1 MKLGDYPVGSR
12 LRMEH
17 GVDDYE
23 YIVLPRTTFL
33 VKHPVLKGADKIPML
48 ELPSLAVVWDSAER
62 FDFIPVEE

>member
-23 YIVLPRTTFL
+23 YIVLLKTAFL
-33 VKHPVLKGADKIPML
+33 AQHPTIKLEYAVPML
-48 ELPSLAVVWDSAER
+48 ELPTLSIVWDESER
-62 FDFIPVEE
+62 LNFIPVEE